1 MENGRVQKTSSG
13 TREEG
18 GRWGGVG
25 FAIRKSHNKRKSS
38 AFDDRSVSQ
47 CFFLCFLLFFLF
59 QLSSRSRTC
68 FFLLCCAYQEAA
80 KWWPIVGEFGI
91 GIGDRDPF
99 LPQVVPNSYP

>member
-47 CFFLCFLLFFLF
+47 CFLVLSFVFFVPAVLSFQDVFFFIVLC
-59 QLSSRSRTC
+59 LSRGRKMVADC
-68 FFLLCCAYQEAA
+68 
-80 KWWPIVGEFGI
+80 WRIW
-91 GIGDRDPF
+91 DRDRRSGSISPSSC
-99 LPQVVPNSYP
+99 P